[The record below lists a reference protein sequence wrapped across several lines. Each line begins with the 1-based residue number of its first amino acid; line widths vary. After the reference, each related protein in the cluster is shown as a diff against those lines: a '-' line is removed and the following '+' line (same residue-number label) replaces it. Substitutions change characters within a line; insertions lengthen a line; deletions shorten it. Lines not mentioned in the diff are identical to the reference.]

1 MRVLDV
7 SSVFPYPPWDGNRN
21 PVFNFLKAL
30 ARRGVQY
37 ALLSPMPA
45 DRDQWEEGRK
55 ILADLG
61 IQARGVQARPVG
73 AAAQAWRCLAHG
85 RPWVNRSFSPEL
97 ARAAE
102 AALAEEPWDLI
113 QAEAI
118 MGAQHL
124 PARLGRPSVLIARDC
139 LSVGYHGELWRAR
152 RSIKE
157 WIAMR
162 KIGWMERTLCRR
174 FDRVMAISEADAAAL
189 RAVSPGARVE
199 VLPNGVDLDLFRPS
213 VEGAQHNIGNGNDRD
228 ADIEEWVVFTGAMD
242 FEPNADAAAW
252 LASDV
257 WPRVRAERPRARLA
271 IVGHDP
277 LPGVRALAA
286 RDPSIVVTGTVPR
299 VQDWLERAAVVV
311 APLRLGTGMKNKVLE
326 AAACGKAIVS
336 TAKGLEN
343 IALEPGRDLV
353 LANGAEAFARQTARL
368 LADPAERRRLG
379 RNARS
384 VVEAQYG
391 YDAQAERLW
400 NVYQELLAEGAT
412 ANAGQGRRA

>member
-30 ARRGVQY
+30 ARRGVRH

-45 DRDQWEEGRK
+45 DRGQWEEGRK

-61 IQARGVQARPVG
+61 IEARGIETRPVG

-85 RPWVNRSFSPEL
+85 RPWVNRSFCPEL
-97 ARAAE
+97 ARAAK
-102 AALAEEPWDLI
+102 AALAGEHWDLV

-152 RSIKE
+152 RSVKE

-199 VLPNGVDLDLFRPS
+199 ILPNGVDLELFRPPDAEEANRDGDGDS
-213 VEGAQHNIGNGNDRD
+213 GA
-228 ADIEEWVVFTGAMD
+228 EEWVVFTGAMD

-252 LASDV
+252 LAQDA
-257 WPRVRAERPRARLA
+257 WPRVRAARPRARLA
-271 IVGHDP
+271 IVGRDP
-277 LPGVRALAA
+277 VPGVRALAE

-311 APLRLGTGMKNKVLE
+311 APLRMGTGMKNKVLE
-326 AAACGKAIVS
+326 AAACGRAIVA
-336 TAKGLEN
+336 TGKGLEN
-343 IALEPGRDLV
+343 IDLAPGRDV
-353 LANGAEAFARQTARL
+353 ALADGAEAFARETARL

-384 VVEAQYG
+384 AVEAKYG

-400 NVYQELLAEGAT
+400 NVYQELLAD
-412 ANAGQGRRA
+412 RASDKPNG